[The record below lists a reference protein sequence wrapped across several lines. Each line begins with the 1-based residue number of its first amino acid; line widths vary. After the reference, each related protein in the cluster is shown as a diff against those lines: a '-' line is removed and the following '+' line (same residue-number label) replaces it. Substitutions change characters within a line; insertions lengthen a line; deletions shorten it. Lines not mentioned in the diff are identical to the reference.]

1 MLRSEDNFLERVLS
15 FHHVSPLDQTQA
27 LSPSEPFLW
36 PRIMFVFTFY
46 FRQLAA
52 DTLLIYDQKLLLKY
66 NVFGDQPVLGF
77 AMVVLTPHLPLC
89 VFSLCNPSMRSS
101 LCYSS
106 VHQFCPSHTL

>member
-15 FHHVSPLDQTQA
+15 FHHVGPLDQTQA